1 MKSGTTVSAS
11 HSFGEFTMIRRL
23 LAAAAFMVAPLAAH
37 AQMEQQSVVDRATL
51 TVQDLMPDARSS
63 NPQGALQNARAVMI
77 CPQVF
82 RAAFIFG
89 GSGGDCVLVA
99 RDGAGS
105 WSYPAFYGIGSGSA
119 GLQAGIQDSEILM
132 IILTAKGLGAVM
144 DSQFKFGA
152 EAGIAVASLGAGVEG
167 ATTADLGADIVVAA
181 KSRGLFAGI
190 SLQGSV
196 MTTRT
201 SWNRAYYGRDLAA
214 RSIVMDMEASNP
226 GADPLREVLTRY
238 GGKGPVLGAAQPQM
252 ARAQP
257 AQAPITSEPVSRAPV
272 QQQSLPPPR
281 R

>member
-1 MKSGTTVSAS
+1 
-11 HSFGEFTMIRRL
+11 MIRRL
-23 LAAAAFMVAPLAAH
+23 LAAAAFMVAPLTAAH
-37 AQMEQQSVVDRATL
+37 AQVEQQSVVDRATL
-51 TVQDLMPDARSS
+51 TVQDLMPEARSS

-119 GLQAGIQDSEILM
+119 GLQAGIQDSEIM
-132 IILTAKGLGAVM
+132 MFILTPKGLGAVM

-152 EAGIAVASLGAGVEG
+152 DAGIAVASLGAGVEG
-167 ATTADLGADIVVAA
+167 ATTTDLGADIVIAA

-201 SWNRAYYGRDLAA
+201 AWNRAYYGRDLAA
-214 RSIVMDMEASNP
+214 RSIVMDMAVSNP
-226 GADPLREVLTRY
+226 GADPLREVLTRF

-252 ARAQP
+252 ARAQQP
-257 AQAPITSEPVSRAPV
+257 AQAPITSGPVAQAPV

>member
-1 MKSGTTVSAS
+1 
-11 HSFGEFTMIRRL
+11 MIRSL
-23 LAAAAFMVAPLAAH
+23 LAAAAFLVAPLAAAH
-37 AQMEQQSVVDRATL
+37 AQMEQQAVVDRATL
-51 TVQDLMPDARSS
+51 TVQDLMQDARNG
-63 NPQGALQNARAVMI
+63 NPQGALKSARAVMI

-82 RAAFIFG
+82 QAAFIFG

-119 GLQAGIQDSEILM
+119 GFQAGIQDSEVMM
-132 IILTAKGLGAVM
+132 IILTVKGLNAVM

-152 EAGIAVASLGAGVEG
+152 DAGIAIASLGAGVGG
-167 ATTADLGADIVVAA
+167 ATTAGLGADIVIAA

-201 SWNRAYYGRDLAA
+201 AWNRAYYGRDLAA
-214 RSIVMDMEASNP
+214 RSIVMDMAVSNP

-238 GGKGPVLGAAQPQM
+238 GGQGPAMGGQVMGTAQSRMAGAQTAE
-252 ARAQP
+252 
-257 AQAPITSEPVSRAPV
+257 APITGGPVTRAPV
-272 QQQSLPPPR
+272 QEQSLPPPR

>member
-1 MKSGTTVSAS
+1 MT
-11 HSFGEFTMIRRL
+11 RLL
-23 LAAAAFMVAPLAAH
+23 LAAALALLPLTAQ
-37 AQMEQQSVVDRATL
+37 AQMEQQAVVDRATL
-51 TVQDLMPDARSS
+51 TVQDIMRSS
-63 NPQGALQNARAVMI
+63 AGSDPNSLLKRSRAAMI

-105 WSYPAFYGIGSGSA
+105 WSYPAFYGIGNISA
-119 GLQAGIQDSEILM
+119 GFQAGIQDSEILM
-132 IILTAKGLGAVM
+132 MILTQKGLAAVM

-152 EAGIAVASLGAGVEG
+152 DASIAIASIGAGVEG
-167 ATTADLGADIVVAA
+167 ATTAGLGADIVVAA
-181 KSRGLFAGI
+181 KTRGLFAGI

-201 SWNRAYYGRDLAA
+201 EWNRLYYGRDLAA
-214 RSIVMDMEASNP
+214 RQIVIDMEVRNP

-238 GGKGPVLGAAQPQM
+238 GSPGPAVTAAQISAPPPSST
-252 ARAQP
+252 ARTP
-257 AQAPITSEPVSRAPV
+257 PPGAPVPLAPV
-272 QQQSLPPPR
+272 QQQALPPPR

>member
-1 MKSGTTVSAS
+1 
-11 HSFGEFTMIRRL
+11 MIRRL
-23 LAAAAFMVAPLAAH
+23 LAAAAFSIATLSAAH
-37 AQMEQQSVVDRATL
+37 AQVEQQAVVDRATL
-51 TVQDLMPDARSS
+51 AVQDIMADVRQG
-63 NPQGALQNARAVMI
+63 NPQSTMGNARAVMI

-99 RDGAGS
+99 RDAAGG

-119 GLQAGIQDSEILM
+119 GFQAGIQDSEIM
-132 IILTAKGLGAVM
+132 MFILTAKGLNAVM

-152 EAGIAVASLGAGVEG
+152 DAGVAFVSIGAGVEG
-167 ATTADLGADIVVAA
+167 ATTAGLGADIVVAA

-214 RSIVMDMEASNP
+214 RSIVQDMEVSNP
-226 GADPLREVLTRY
+226 GADPLREILTRF
-238 GGKGPVLGAAQPQM
+238 GGRGPVIGSMQPQI
-252 ARAQP
+252 ATAQT
-257 AQAPITSEPVSRAPV
+257 APPPGSAAPLARAPV
-272 QQQSLPPPR
+272 QQQNLPPPQQR
-281 R
+281 

>member
-1 MKSGTTVSAS
+1 
-11 HSFGEFTMIRRL
+11 MIRSL
-23 LAAAAFMVAPLAAH
+23 IAAAACLLVPLSAAH
-37 AQMEQQSVVDRATL
+37 AQMEQQAVVDRATL
-51 TVQDLMPDARSS
+51 TVQALMVDARSS
-63 NPQGALQNARAVMI
+63 NPQGALKNARAVMV

-119 GLQAGIQDSEILM
+119 GLQAGIQDSEVLM
-132 IILTAKGLGAVM
+132 IILTQKGLGAVM

-152 EAGIAVASLGAGVEG
+152 DAGIAVASLGAGVEG

-201 SWNRAYYGRDLAA
+201 AWNKAYYGRELAA
-214 RSIVMDMEASNP
+214 R
-226 GADPLREVLTRY
+226 
-238 GGKGPVLGAAQPQM
+238 
-252 ARAQP
+252 
-257 AQAPITSEPVSRAPV
+257 
-272 QQQSLPPPR
+272 
-281 R
+281 